1 MRVHRSREHN
11 VRSFNVK
18 KFHIALRVKR
28 KIWKEQVTMALTES
42 FIARVSDYFLFRFL
56 VGVPGVPL

>member
-18 KFHIALRVKR
+18 EFQIAFRVKR
-28 KIWKEQVTMALTES
+28 KIWKRTNDIGTLD
-42 FIARVSDYFLFRFL
+42 VSLLADMIIFELDFR
-56 VGVPGVPL
+56 